1 MPYYELEAINSVMA
15 SAQEH
20 INNAEKYQ
28 DVTFHWITLKQ
39 IADEDFS
46 SQFLTAF
53 DYQIIANNAGKL
65 TSNLL
70 GNQESPIE
78 YKNADY
84 AVMICDSRPQLENSA
99 ELLYMGQLIDNDE
112 KWQFYKAENC
122 ERPSN
127 TELKYLKG
135 IIISGSELSIK
146 NTKKKEDDEKIF
158 KKCLL

>member
-1 MPYYELEAINSVMA
+1 
-15 SAQEH
+15 
-20 INNAEKYQ
+20 
-28 DVTFHWITLKQ
+28 
-39 IADEDFS
+39 
-46 SQFLTAF
+46 
-53 DYQIIANNAGKL
+53 
-65 TSNLL
+65 
-70 GNQESPIE
+70 
-78 YKNADY
+78 
-84 AVMICDSRPQLENSA
+84 MICDSRPQLENSA

-158 KKCLL
+158 KKFLLQKRQG